1 MDEVINVL
9 SLLEDMKEVALG
21 TINNWC
27 RGVIVWNL
35 MLDNDRAPNREGGCQ
50 TCYGAVD
57 ISNSDYKTIIR
68 NSHYYIIAHLS
79 SVVKPGAVRIG
90 ASGYADSNIMYSAF
104 ENPDGTYA
112 FVLMNNNEKTKK
124 ITLSDGKRHF
134 AYDVPGKSVTSYRWA
149 KSE

>member
-1 MDEVINVL
+1 MTVLLTVKAVARLATERWISVIATIRQL
-9 SLLEDMKEVALG
+9 SA
-21 TINNWC
+21 THI
-27 RGVIVWNL
+27 I
-35 MLDNDRAPNREGGCQ
+35 
-50 TCYGAVD
+50 
-57 ISNSDYKTIIR
+57 ISSPIFQV
-68 NSHYYIIAHLS
+68 
-79 SVVKPGAVRIG
+79 VVKPGAVRIG